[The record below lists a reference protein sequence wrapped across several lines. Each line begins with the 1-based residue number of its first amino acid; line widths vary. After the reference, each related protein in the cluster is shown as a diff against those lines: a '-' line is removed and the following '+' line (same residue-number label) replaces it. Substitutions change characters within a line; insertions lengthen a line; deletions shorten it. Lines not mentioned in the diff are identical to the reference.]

1 MKLIEF
7 FLSKHFWR
15 GLRMECRA
23 FFYKRVDAKTLMDI
37 CECINPPHL
46 RKNATAWGNRDSS
59 LAEEEKLASMIEAA
73 GLRKH
78 ILLSSD
84 KVGRRAIKFVKIMVR
99 GVVKMN
105 LGGRFNSWEFDSV
118 KFADFFSISIYPPYH
133 DSNSASMVFRNSI
146 CGDYFMLSFI
156 GVSKIHICDSK
167 FMATADINIGADDIE
182 FGADTAPSV
191 EKLLR
196 QMLDNFLQHYVASTV
211 EFSGNFLKTV
221 CLHNKVHHVG
231 ETKIPNP
238 NLGHVRFVNGNH
250 IGMIYLT
257 DIMLPD
263 NKPVGEKKVETISA
277 FGHRL
282 IKVSDVHF
290 DAHEHI
296 EMHPGLETN
305 MHYKKYFVALK
316 KQAIEKHDREAEFA
330 YGRKER
336 YFDRGIAT
344 RWQDKF
350 PLWWSYIVSSNGIS
364 WFRPAAILL
373 GGQYAL
379 AVIFIGWLG
388 GCCDYAAWFQ
398 AAVESLNPLSSL
410 PDMLKS
416 LGDGN
421 ESCKKSLSAW
431 ENSISAS
438 IYNAV
443 RRIFSLALLYEIVKV
458 LRRFSN

>member
-1 MKLIEF
+1 MKIIEF

-15 GLRMECRA
+15 GLRMEFFA
-23 FFYKRVDAKTLMDI
+23 LFYKRVDAKTLLDI

-46 RKNATAWGNRDSS
+46 RLDVDAWRKNDSS
-59 LAEEEKLASMIEAA
+59 PAEEEKLASMIEAA

-78 ILLSSD
+78 ILLSCD
-84 KVGRRAIKFVKIMVR
+84 RVGRKAIKFVNISVR
-99 GVVKMN
+99 GAVEIN
-105 LGGRFNSWEFDSV
+105 LGGRFHSWEFDSV
-118 KFADFFSISIYPPYH
+118 KFVDFVSISVYPPYDS
-133 DSNSASMVFRNSI
+133 DSNADMVFRNSI
-146 CGDYFMLSFI
+146 CGDYFILSYLNV
-156 GVSKIHICDSK
+156 GDVRICNSRFK
-167 FMATADINIGADDIE
+167 ATADINIGADDMEI
-182 FGADTAPSV
+182 GADTAPPV
-191 EKLLR
+191 RELLR
-196 QMLDNFLQHYVASTV
+196 LMMDNFLQHYVVSVV
-211 EFSGNFLKTV
+211 EFSGNCFTTIAI
-221 CLHNKVHHVG
+221 HNGFHHVG
-231 ETKIPNP
+231 KTKTVNP
-238 NLGHVRFVNGNH
+238 DLGRVRFVNGNR
-250 IGMIYLT
+250 IGMIFLT
-257 DIMLPD
+257 EIMLPD
-263 NKPVGEKKVETISA
+263 NRPAEKKKVETISA
-277 FGHRL
+277 IGNWIIR
-282 IKVSDVHF
+282 VSDVHF

-296 EMHPGLETN
+296 EMHPNLETN
-305 MHYKKYFVALK
+305 MDYKKYFVALK
-316 KQAIEKHDREAEFA
+316 KQAIEQHDREAEFV

-350 PLWWSYIVSSNGIS
+350 PLWWSYIVSSNGVS

-379 AVIFIGWLG
+379 AAIFIGWLG

-398 AAVESLNPLSSL
+398 AAVESLNPLNSL
-410 PDMLKS
+410 PNMLES

-431 ENSISAS
+431 ENSLSAS